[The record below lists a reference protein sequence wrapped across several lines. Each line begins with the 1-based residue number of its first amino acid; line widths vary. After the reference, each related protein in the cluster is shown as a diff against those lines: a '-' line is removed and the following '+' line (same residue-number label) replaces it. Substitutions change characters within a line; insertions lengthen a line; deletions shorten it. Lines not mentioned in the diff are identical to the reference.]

1 MAISTAIIQAF
12 PPGAEKSMRV
22 PSDAGLLVARSLSCS
37 VAGRALWRDLALSVR
52 PGERWA
58 ITGPSGSG
66 KTVLLRTLAGLTPL
80 QDGEIRFDGKPM
92 DAWWRPAYRARVA
105 YVAQRPAL
113 PEGTVDAALAAPF
126 RFRVHHGRKYS
137 RDAASRCLAA
147 AGIGAAFL
155 DQDTDRLSGGETQ
168 VVNLLRAILIA
179 PDILLL
185 DEPTASLDPARTAAV
200 EALVRDWM
208 AGDAARACVWT
219 SHDAAQLA
227 RVTDRALPLGSGP

>member
-1 MAISTAIIQAF
+1 
-12 PPGAEKSMRV
+12 MRV
-22 PSDAGLLVARSLSCS
+22 QSDAGSLVARGLFCA
-37 VAGRALWRDLALSVR
+37 VDGRALWRNLELSVR

-66 KTVLLRTLAGLTPL
+66 KTVLLRTLAGLTPP
-80 QDGEIRFDGKPM
+80 QGGEIRFDGEPM
-92 DAWWRPAYRARVA
+92 NAWWRPAYRARVV

-113 PEGTVDAALAAPF
+113 PEGTVQAALAAPF
-126 RFRVHHGRKYS
+126 RFRVHHGREYS

-147 AGIGAAFL
+147 VGIGAAFL
-155 DQDTDRLSGGETQ
+155 DQDSDRLSGGEAQ

-185 DEPTASLDPARTAAV
+185 DEPTASLDPARTTAV
-200 EALVRDWM
+200 EALVRGWM
-208 AGDAARACVWT
+208 AGDKVRACVWT

-227 RVTDRALPLGSGP
+227 RVTDRTLALVSEP

>member
-1 MAISTAIIQAF
+1 
-12 PPGAEKSMRV
+12 MRV
-22 PSDAGLLVARSLSCS
+22 QSDAGSLVARGLFCA
-37 VAGRALWRDLALSVR
+37 VDGRALWRNLELSVR

-66 KTVLLRTLAGLTPL
+66 KTVLLRTLAGLTPP
-80 QDGEIRFDGKPM
+80 QGGEIRFDGEPM
-92 DAWWRPAYRARVA
+92 NAWWRPAYRARVV

-113 PEGTVDAALAAPF
+113 PEGTVQAALAAPF
-126 RFRVHHGRKYS
+126 RFRVHHGREYS

-147 AGIGAAFL
+147 VGIGAAFL
-155 DQDTDRLSGGETQ
+155 DQDSDRLSGGEAQ

-200 EALVRDWM
+200 EALVRGWM
-208 AGDAARACVWT
+208 AGDKARACVWT

-227 RVTDRALPLGSGP
+227 RVTDRTLALVSEP

>member
-1 MAISTAIIQAF
+1 
-12 PPGAEKSMRV
+12 MRV
-22 PSDAGLLVARSLSCS
+22 QSDAGSLVARGLFCA
-37 VAGRALWRDLALSVR
+37 VDGRALWRYLELSVR

-66 KTVLLRTLAGLTPL
+66 KTVLLRTLAGLTPP
-80 QDGEIRFDGKPM
+80 QGGEIRFDGEPM
-92 DAWWRPAYRARVA
+92 NAWWRPAYRARVV

-113 PEGTVDAALAAPF
+113 PEGTVQAALAAPF
-126 RFRVHHGRKYS
+126 RFRVHHGREYS

-147 AGIGAAFL
+147 VGIGAAFL
-155 DQDTDRLSGGETQ
+155 DQDSDRLSGGEAQ

-185 DEPTASLDPARTAAV
+185 DEPTASLDPARTTAV
-200 EALVRDWM
+200 EALVRGWM
-208 AGDAARACVWT
+208 AGDKVRACVWT

-227 RVTDRALPLGSGP
+227 RVTDRTLALVSEP

>member
-1 MAISTAIIQAF
+1 
-12 PPGAEKSMRV
+12 MRV
-22 PSDAGLLVARSLSCS
+22 QSEAGSLVARGLSCS
-37 VAGRALWRDLALSVR
+37 VDGRALCRDLALSVR

-66 KTVLLRTLAGLTPL
+66 KTVLLRTLAGLTPR
-80 QDGEIRFDGKPM
+80 QDGEIHFDGKPM
-92 DAWWRPAYRARVA
+92 DAWWRPAYRARVV

-113 PEGTVDAALAAPF
+113 PEGTVEAALAAPF
-126 RFRVHHGRKYS
+126 RFRVRHHQKYS

-147 AGIGAAFL
+147 VGIGATFL
-155 DQDTDRLSGGETQ
+155 DQDTERLSGGEAQ

-185 DEPTASLDPARTAAV
+185 DEPTASLDPKRTAAV

-208 AGDAARACVWT
+208 AGGEARACVWT
-219 SHDAAQLA
+219 SHDAAQLT
-227 RVTDRALPLGSGP
+227 RVTNRTLALGSEP